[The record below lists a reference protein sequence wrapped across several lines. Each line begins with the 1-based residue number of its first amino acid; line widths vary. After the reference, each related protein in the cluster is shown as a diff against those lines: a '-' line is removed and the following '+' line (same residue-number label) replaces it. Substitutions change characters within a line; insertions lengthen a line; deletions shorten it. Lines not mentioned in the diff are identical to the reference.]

1 MAKTLKDK
9 ISSLELQL
17 KQAKAL
23 AAKQSAKEQAAK
35 VKKDRLLDTRRKVL
49 VGAFVLEGGDPLKLV
64 NGKGQTLD
72 QWLTRPDERALFIP
86 APLPVTESQATSAA
100 DAPNQTV

>member
-23 AAKQSAKEQAAK
+23 AAKQSAKELAAK

-64 NGKGQTLD
+64 NGKGETLD
-72 QWLTRPDERALFIP
+72 QWLTRPDERALFIS
-86 APLPVTESQATSAA
+86 APLPVTESQATPAA
-100 DAPNQTV
+100 AAPN